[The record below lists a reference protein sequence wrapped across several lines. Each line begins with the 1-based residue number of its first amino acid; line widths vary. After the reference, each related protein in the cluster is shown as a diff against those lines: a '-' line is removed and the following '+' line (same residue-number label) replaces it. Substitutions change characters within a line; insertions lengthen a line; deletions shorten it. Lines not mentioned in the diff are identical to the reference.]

1 MKTCKMGLQKGEKG
15 TIITFVKKYLPKNR
29 LELEPG
35 VRRLGGE
42 GTLENLIELSAE
54 GARLQGRG

>member
-15 TIITFVKKYLPKNR
+15 TIITCVKKYLPKNR
-29 LELEPG
+29 LELEQG

-42 GTLENLIELSAE
+42 GTLENPIQLGAE
-54 GARLQGRG
+54 GARPQGRG

>member
-29 LELEPG
+29 LEVEQG

-54 GARLQGRG
+54 GARPQGRG

>member
-15 TIITFVKKYLPKNR
+15 TIRTFVKKYLPKNR
-29 LELEPG
+29 LELEQG

-54 GARLQGRG
+54 GARPQGRG

>member
-15 TIITFVKKYLPKNR
+15 TITTFVKKYLPKNR
-29 LELEPG
+29 LELEQG

-54 GARLQGRG
+54 GARPQGRG

>member
-15 TIITFVKKYLPKNR
+15 TIIAFVKKYLPKNR
-29 LELEPG
+29 LELEQG

-54 GARLQGRG
+54 GARPQGRG

>member
-29 LELEPG
+29 LELEQG
-35 VRRLGGE
+35 VRRLSGE

-54 GARLQGRG
+54 GARP